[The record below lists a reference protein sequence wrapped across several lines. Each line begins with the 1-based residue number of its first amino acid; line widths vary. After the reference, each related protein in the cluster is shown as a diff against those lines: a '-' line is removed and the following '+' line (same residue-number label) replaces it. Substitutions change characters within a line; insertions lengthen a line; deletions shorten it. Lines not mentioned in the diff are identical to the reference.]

1 MTMQQERIRRA
12 AQELQVHASAR
23 LEPVLFHGKSMLPF
37 LEDGDALTVEPVAWE
52 DIVPGDII
60 TYRLDDR
67 FPTCRVAAKQGEHLL
82 LIADNWRGAR
92 FEAWRGD
99 VLGRVAA
106 RTRGTQVLRRTD
118 TEWARYGQGIL
129 LRRRTRSGVA
139 HTRAQAARVRNK
151 LHDAWLVWRKGY
163 TELPRGMQV
172 NVSSRCNLRCRMCPY
187 LEIHTNPHVERYM
200 SRETFAKL
208 LPVIG
213 HIGKVAFSGSG
224 EPLFNKELIQ
234 FMELTRQAGPEIEI
248 DLTTNATMLTREF
261 AAELI
266 RLRVRKVHLS
276 LDGLNPETVMAIRR
290 GIPHSKVL
298 ANIRGLNE
306 LKKEK
311 QSASPI
317 IMLNYMMGYGTYG
330 EFADFI
336 PLARELG
343 ASEIQVLEMQPATA
357 EDYADNMMH
366 SMDRDQGRLL
376 REAIKR
382 ASQAGIRLHLPA
394 IVENACR
401 HPETPHIGED
411 GEVYPCCYLDY
422 GGRQLYSEGK
432 EVHLEPISYGNINKT
447 SFREI
452 WNSPAYVELRHLVGG
467 GDFPEYCR
475 TCYNVRA
482 ESAHKINQILG
493 PR

>member
-1 MTMQQERIRRA
+1 MQQERMRRV
-12 AQELQVHASAR
+12 AQELQLQASAR
-23 LEPVLFHGKSMLPF
+23 LAPVLFHGKSMEPF
-37 LEDGDALTVEPVAWE
+37 FVDGDALTVEPVAWE
-52 DIVPGDII
+52 EIVPGDIV
-60 TYRLDDR
+60 TYRLDER
-67 FPTCRVAAKQGEHLL
+67 FPTCRVASQEGDHLWL
-82 LIADNWRGAR
+82 TADNWAGAR
-92 FEAWRGD
+92 FEAWRDD
-99 VLGRVAA
+99 VLGRVTV
-106 RTRGTQVLRRTD
+106 RTRGTEVLRRTD
-118 TEWARYGQGIL
+118 AEWTKHTQAVL
-129 LRRRTRSGVA
+129 FRRRTNGAVA
-139 HTRAQAARVRNK
+139 KVRAQAKRVGSK
-151 LHDAWLVWRKGY
+151 LHKEWLVRSQGY
-163 TELPRGMQV
+163 MDDLPHGLQV
-172 NVSSRCNLRCRMCPY
+172 NVSARCNLRCRMCPY

-200 SRETFAKL
+200 SRETFEKL

-224 EPLFNKELIQ
+224 EPLFNKELIH
-234 FMELTRQAGPEIEI
+234 FMELVRAAGPETMI
-248 DLTTNATMLTREF
+248 DLTTNSTMLTREF

-266 RLRVRKVHLS
+266 RLRIHKVHLS
-276 LDGLNPETVMAIRR
+276 LDGLHPETVTAIRR
-290 GIPHSKVL
+290 GIQHSKVL

-306 LKKEK
+306 LKKET
-311 QSASPI
+311 SSGSPI

-366 SMDRDQGRLL
+366 NLDRDQGRLM

-382 ASQAGIRLHLPA
+382 ASLAGIRLHLPA

-432 EVHLEPISYGNINKT
+432 EVHLEPISFGNINKT
-447 SFREI
+447 DFREI
-452 WNSPAYVELRHLVGG
+452 WNSPAYLDLRRRVGS
-467 GDFPEYCR
+467 GDFPDYCK

-482 ESAHKINQILG
+482 ESAHKVNEILG